1 MADTRIIAVVNFK
14 GGVGKST
21 SVINIGAALARA
33 GRRVLLIDLDPQFNL
48 SQSLGYLEN
57 DVTIY
62 EALTEGEELP
72 IQRVADNLSLVPS
85 DIRLIQA
92 DIELVGEYKRETFLQ
107 RRLKPVSWKF
117 DYILIDCPPSLGLLT
132 QNAIEASTEIFTPI
146 SAEFLALK
154 GYKILSEAL
163 ERIDRQIDRVFITR
177 YDSRKI
183 LNKNVVAVLQ
193 EELGPR
199 LYRTIIRENVSLAEA
214 PARGQ
219 DIFSYS
225 PGSYGA
231 EDYQSLAQ
239 EVLADEK

>member
-14 GGVGKST
+14 GGVGKTT

-62 EALTEGEELP
+62 EALTGGENLP
-72 IQRVADNLSLVPS
+72 IQRVYLNLSLVPS

-107 RRLKPVSWKF
+107 RKLSPFIWLY
-117 DYILIDCPPSLGLLT
+117 DYIIIDCPPSLGLLT
-132 QNAIEASTEIFTPI
+132 QNAIEASIEIFTPI

-154 GYKILSEAL
+154 GYKILRSAL
-163 ERIDRQIDRVFITR
+163 GRIDRQIDRVFITR

-193 EELGPR
+193 EELGQK
-199 LYRTIIRENVSLAEA
+199 LYQTVIRENVSLAEA

-219 DIFSYS
+219 DIFSYNS
-225 PGSYGA
+225 GSYGA
-231 EDYQSLAQ
+231 MDYQGLAL
-239 EVLADEK
+239 EIIADEK